1 MCGRIPVH
9 QTERGTKM
17 TNEEISNLITPE
29 FISTLET
36 VLNHLYKCPNTL
48 GLDFNDIDF
57 LPGVM
62 KGLVSGEYYD

>member
-1 MCGRIPVH
+1 
-9 QTERGTKM
+9 M
-17 TNEEISNLITPE
+17 TNQEISNLITPE

-36 VLNHLYKCPNTL
+36 VLNHLYKCPNKL
-48 GLDFNDIDF
+48 GLDFNEIDF